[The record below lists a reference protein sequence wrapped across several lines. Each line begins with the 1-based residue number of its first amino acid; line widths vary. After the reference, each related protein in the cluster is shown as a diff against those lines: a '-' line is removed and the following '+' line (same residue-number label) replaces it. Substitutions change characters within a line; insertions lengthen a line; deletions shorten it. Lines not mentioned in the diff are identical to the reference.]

1 MRDTL
6 FGIGLIIFIAA
17 LAGGIAYVGDRVG
30 HQVGR
35 KRLTLFGVRP
45 RYTSTIVAIGTGVI
59 IALAVTIG
67 AILASNEVKLAFFQ
81 LASVNQK
88 ISTLQDREKALES
101 KVNNAQ
107 IVIPINALVAPW
119 HADFPRGS
127 SASDRYAAEK
137 TFYDLLVKFVNIN
150 YVPQLKPYVRPKD
163 WAARLHEAANNPEID
178 RANKS
183 NDIIVLAIAS
193 KNMFAKDSID
203 FELKPFNDVEL
214 VAGSQ
219 AIGSLVIPGGKDVDF
234 NAALQQLMAQG
245 ARTLENLPTFP
256 PYFMGPLAPQSYF
269 PSKSDMQKMLAGS
282 GTYVMTAYTDEA
294 IYPHTVF
301 NEGDIPIFVTLTLQ
315 K

>member
-1 MRDTL
+1 MRDDL
-6 FGIGLIIFIAA
+6 VGIGLIVFIAA

-107 IVIPINALVAPW
+107 IVLSIGEQVAPPY
-119 HADFPRGS
+119 AVFPRGS
-127 SASDRYAAEK
+127 SANDRYAAEK
-137 TFYDLLVKFVNIN
+137 TFYDLLVKFVNSN
-150 YVPQLKPYVRPKD
+150 YVPPLKPYVRPKN
-163 WAARLHEAANNPEID
+163 WEAILREGANAPEIVKD
-178 RANKS
+178 NKN
-183 NDIIVLAIAS
+183 NDIILLAIAS

-203 FELKPFNDVEL
+203 FGLKPFNDIEL

-219 AIGSLVIPGGKDVDF
+219 PIGSLVIPAGKDVNLDV
-234 NAALQQLMAQG
+234 ALQQLMAQG
-245 ARTLENLPTFP
+245 ARTLAKSPTFP
-256 PYFMGPLAPQSYF
+256 PYFLGPLVPRQYLPA
-269 PSKSDMQKMLAGS
+269 KSDMQKMLAGS
-282 GTYVMTAYTDEA
+282 GTYVMTAYTYEN
-294 IYPHTVF
+294 IYPHTF
-301 NEGDIPIFVTLTLQ
+301 FEEGNLPVFVTLTLQ